1 MSVIEK
7 KIIDIGHEIFK
18 GYGVQRTGYS
28 LASISLKIKNIE
40 QFWSIKRMHKPG
52 SRKTYLLMEKDLLD
66 IFDIQIRNGFVTE
79 LEIAKTKM
87 PPLIEEYRCNAF
99 TQEQKTKLT
108 TYENYLKEIKHFEEL
123 IQHIYDQIAHLKKNQ
138 V

>member
-1 MSVIEK
+1 
-7 KIIDIGHEIFK
+7 
-18 GYGVQRTGYS
+18 
-28 LASISLKIKNIE
+28 
-40 QFWSIKRMHKPG
+40 
-52 SRKTYLLMEKDLLD
+52 MEKDLLD
-66 IFDIQIRNGFVTE
+66 IFAIQIRNGFVTE

-87 PPLIEEYRCNAF
+87 PPLIEEYRCNAI

-123 IQHIYDQIAHLKKNQ
+123 IQYIYDQIAHLKKNQ